1 MDFAFTPE
9 QLSFRQEVR
18 DFLDEALTP
27 EEWQA
32 IDDGAEGTYH
42 NRAFS
47 KKLAAKGWI
56 GLSWPKEWGGQ
67 AISHMMRLIYYEEMI
82 TSKAPIGY
90 HFIAERQMGPSFML
104 NGTEEQKRQYVPGIV
119 NADISFCIGYSEPGA
134 GSDLAGLQT
143 RAVRD
148 GDDYVVNGSKIWT
161 SGAHM
166 ADYIWLATRTD
177 PDAPKHKG
185 ISVFV
190 LPLNTPGVEIR
201 PLISMDNDHGFNQIF
216 FDNVRVPKSGMV
228 GEENQGWYVVAANLD
243 FERSGIERIANNYKT
258 YRRLERF
265 MREEGRPGTGGV
277 DAIARHKLAE
287 MAIDYNVGRLLA
299 YRVAW
304 QQSEGMVPNY
314 EASMSKMYGCE
325 ASQRISRHCA
335 DILGLYG
342 LFDVPQRRAPMR
354 GRVGKGFLRSVSNTI
369 AGGTTEI
376 QRNIIATP
384 RPRPAPLARRWHTS
398 GRHVR

>member
-1 MDFAFTPE
+1 MDFALTPE

-243 FERSGIERIANNYKT
+243 FERSRHRADRQQLQDLPRARTFHAGGRAARNGRRGRDRAAQARRDGGSTTTWAASSPTASPGSRARGWCPTTRRRCRRCTAARPASASRGIAPT
-258 YRRLERF
+258 SSDS
-265 MREEGRPGTGGV
+265 T
-277 DAIARHKLAE
+277 
-287 MAIDYNVGRLLA
+287 
-299 YRVAW
+299 
-304 QQSEGMVPNY
+304 
-314 EASMSKMYGCE
+314 ASSTSPSG
-325 ASQRISRHCA
+325 A
-335 DILGLYG
+335 
-342 LFDVPQRRAPMR
+342 PPMR
-354 GRVGKGFLRSVSNTI
+354 GRVGKGFLRSVSNHH
-369 AGGTTEI
+369 
-376 QRNIIATP
+376 R
-384 RPRPAPLARRWHTS
+384 RRHHRDPAQHH
-398 GRHVR
+398 RHPAASACPASAAVAY

>member
-228 GEENQGWYVVAANLD
+228 GEKNQGWYVVAANLD

-376 QRNIIATP
+376 QRNIIATRGLGLP
-384 RPRPAPLARRWHTS
+384 R
-398 GRHVR
+398 

>member
-1 MDFAFTPE
+1 MDFTFTPE

-18 DFLDEALTP
+18 DFLSDALTP

-32 IDDGAEGTYH
+32 IDDGAEGAYH
-42 NRAFS
+42 NKAFS
-47 KKLAAKGWI
+47 KKLAEKSWI

-67 AISHMMRLIYYEEMI
+67 AISHMMRLIYSEEMI
-82 TSKAPIGY
+82 TSRAPIGY

-104 NGTEEQKRQYVPGIV
+104 NGTDEQKKHYVPGIV

-143 RAVRD
+143 RAVAD
-148 GDDYVVNGSKIWT
+148 GDDYVINGSKIWT
-161 SGAHM
+161 SGAHV

-177 PDAPKHKG
+177 PNAPKHKG

-201 PLISMDNDHGFNQIF
+201 PLISMDDDHSFNQIF
-216 FDNVRVPKSGMV
+216 FDNVRVPKSSMV
-228 GEENQGWYVVAANLD
+228 GEQNQGWYVVASNLD

-258 YRRLERF
+258 YQQLEKF
-265 MREEGRPGTGGV
+265 VRENGEPGKANGTSQ
-277 DAIARHKLAE
+277 IARHKLAE
-287 MAIDYNVGRLLA
+287 MAIDYSVGRLLT

-304 QQSEGMVPNY
+304 QQSEGVVPNY

-325 ASQRISRHCA
+325 ASQRIARHCE

-342 LFDVPQRRAPMR
+342 LFDADHPRAPLR

-376 QRNIIATP
+376 QRNIIATRGLGLP
-384 RPRPAPLARRWHTS
+384 R
-398 GRHVR
+398 

>member
-1 MDFAFTPE
+1 MDFALTPE

-190 LPLNTPGVEIR
+190 LPLNTR
-201 PLISMDNDHGFNQIF
+201 
-216 FDNVRVPKSGMV
+216 
-228 GEENQGWYVVAANLD
+228 
-243 FERSGIERIANNYKT
+243 
-258 YRRLERF
+258 
-265 MREEGRPGTGGV
+265 
-277 DAIARHKLAE
+277 
-287 MAIDYNVGRLLA
+287 
-299 YRVAW
+299 
-304 QQSEGMVPNY
+304 
-314 EASMSKMYGCE
+314 AS
-325 ASQRISRHCA
+325 
-335 DILGLYG
+335 
-342 LFDVPQRRAPMR
+342 
-354 GRVGKGFLRSVSNTI
+354 RSV
-369 AGGTTEI
+369 
-376 QRNIIATP
+376 P
-384 RPRPAPLARRWHTS
+384 
-398 GRHVR
+398 